1 MVLSGDKY
9 MKFNIIGVME
19 KSNVYVFN
27 MTTHYVPRQ
36 NEELEIC
43 GEVFVVKY
51 VRYKLSS
58 GDFNAQNVQL
68 GLAYK

>member
-1 MVLSGDKY
+1 MD
-9 MKFNIIGVME
+9 FNIIGVME
-19 KSNVYVFN
+19 RNNSYVFN

-51 VRYKLSS
+51 VRYKLST
-58 GDFNAQNVQL
+58 GDFSTQNVQL
-68 GLAYK
+68 GLSYK